1 VSERFVVVTGAST
14 GIGRATALALDREGY
29 RVFAGVR
36 RVQDGE
42 ALRADASPRIVAIPL
57 EVTDAASRDAAA
69 CRVAEVAG
77 DDGLY
82 GLVNNAGIAVAGPVE
97 YLDLDE
103 LRRQLE
109 VNVVGLVAVTQVFFP
124 LLRRARGRIVHI
136 GSSSGYIAAPLM
148 APYAASKHAVEAIAD
163 SMRRELAGSGVAVS
177 LVEPGAI
184 ATPIWEKGVATG
196 DALVKTLPE
205 RALAHYGAGIE
216 RLRAYA
222 AKAPGQSIPA
232 ERVAEAVRHALAAP
246 RPRTRY
252 RVGNDARLGWW
263 LSRLLPDRAMDWLLE
278 RLTRA

>member
-1 VSERFVVVTGAST
+1 VSDRFVVVTGAST

-36 RVQDGE
+36 RAQDGE
-42 ALRADASPRIVAIPL
+42 ALRADASPRLAAIPL

-69 CRVAEVAG
+69 RRVAEAAG

-82 GLVNNAGIAVAGPVE
+82 GLVNNAGIVVAGPVE

-109 VNVVGLVAVTQVFFP
+109 VNVVGLVAVTQAFFP
-124 LLRRARGRIVHI
+124 LLRQACGRIVHI
-136 GSSSGYIAAPLM
+136 GSSSGYLSAPLM

-184 ATPIWEKGVATG
+184 ATPIWEKGVAMG

-205 RALAHYGAGIE
+205 RALAQYGDAIA

-222 AKAPGQSIPA
+222 ANAQGQSIPA

-263 LSRLLPDRAMDWLLE
+263 ISRLLPDRAEDWILE
-278 RLTRA
+278 RLMRA